1 VPRGDEVVVFKD
13 FFYSWFAIPSGSSD
27 SEALGTVQREAA
39 PLHAER
45 DCCFGQVFVGG
56 ADLQRR
62 SVRGC
67 LLYAFLAALPASQ
80 GLCGRGR

>member
-1 VPRGDEVVVFKD
+1 MPRGDEVVVFKD

-45 DCCFGQVFVGG
+45 VCAAFEVYMGCV
-56 ADLQRR
+56 DLRR
-62 SVRGC
+62 RCLGGC
-67 LLYAFLAALPASQ
+67 LLQAFFVSLPVSQ
-80 GLCGRGR
+80 GLC